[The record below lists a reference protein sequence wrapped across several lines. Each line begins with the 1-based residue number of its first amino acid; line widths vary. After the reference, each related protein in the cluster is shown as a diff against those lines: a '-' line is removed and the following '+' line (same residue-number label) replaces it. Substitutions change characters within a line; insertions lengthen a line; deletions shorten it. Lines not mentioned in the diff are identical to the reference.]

1 MISTLALI
9 LLAQAD
15 AGPVSPSGVEG
26 SLRSANSDSSR
37 KPSSLDSARDRLGQ
51 NGGSI
56 SVSANPQDGGTDHA
70 VDVVSGA
77 SVKGTIDAE
86 AAVDL
91 LAANVVSD
99 EPGSGT
105 PAELTAFELG
115 LRARLYATA
124 FSRHAH
130 VDFDYQGRQPIAGTS
145 QNSAIHLIYK
155 AEVSFDFLDKLLFL
169 GVGRF
174 LAPSAGL
181 LPVDG
186 LRAQLHLS
194 QFIFQVFGGRRAIT
208 STRTGNVDLTTFLPA
223 AGASVSFAM
232 PRVQAEL
239 AGTLSRD
246 QVPLGTT
253 TQSFDAFS
261 LSARAVGRPF
271 DWLVLGAELS
281 TAQRASYVLG
291 PTWNSVELTAR
302 TVDLFS
308 AVAFAEVRPLKTLR
322 VAYDFRFQQAGLY
335 REGIRLSP
343 DDPQVTA
350 DGFTPRF
357 IDNRLR
363 VKWRPMGL
371 GWLGPEVRF
380 RIRPDRQEWR
390 FGGFADLAPDWAH
403 GFCLRGNYTYE
414 KMVQTGAELAP
425 DRSYWSASV
434 GWRGLGL
441 DVAAGAS
448 DVQRSVLPLSSRT
461 YTPYDDG
468 PNKAVDL
475 SPFVLASQRIA
486 FVRAFYGTGIW
497 FAGLDFEQ
505 SLTDG
510 RERRFFLQLGARLEK
525 EW

>member
-1 MISTLALI
+1 MIATLAL
-9 LLAQAD
+9 LVLAQA
-15 AGPVSPSGVEG
+15 GLPSTPLGE
-26 SLRSANSDSSR
+26 
-37 KPSSLDSARDRLGQ
+37 DR
-51 NGGSI
+51 
-56 SVSANPQDGGTDHA
+56 A

-91 LAANVVSD
+91 LSANVVND
-99 EPGSGT
+99 EPGSGQ
-105 PAELTAFELG
+105 PPEMTAFELG
-115 LRARLYATA
+115 LRARVYATA

-130 VDFDYQGRQPIAGTS
+130 VDFDYQGRQPIAGTPGS
-145 QNSAIHLIYK
+145 TNSAIHLISK

-174 LAPSAGL
+174 LAPSAGM

-186 LRAQLHLS
+186 LRAQLHVRNLV
-194 QFIFQVFGGRRAIT
+194 FQIFGGRRAIT
-208 STRTGNVDLTTFLPA
+208 STRTGNVELATFLPA
-223 AGASVSFAM
+223 AGASVSLNL

-239 AGTLSRD
+239 AGTFSRD
-246 QVPLGTT
+246 QVPLGASE
-253 TQSFDAFS
+253 QSFDAFS
-261 LSARAVGRPF
+261 ASARAVGRPL
-271 DWLVLGAELS
+271 DSLILGAELS
-281 TAQRASYVLG
+281 AAQRASYVLG

-302 TVDLFS
+302 SVDLFA
-308 AVAFAEVRPLKTLR
+308 AVAFAELRPLKTLR
-322 VAYDFRFQQAGLY
+322 FAYDFRFQQAGLY
-335 REGIRLSP
+335 REGIRLDP

-363 VKWRPMGL
+363 IRWRPLGL
-371 GWLGPEVRF
+371 GWLGPEVRL

-390 FGGFADLAPDWAH
+390 LGGFVDLAPDWAR
-403 GFCLRGNYTYE
+403 GVCLRGNYTYE

-425 DRSYWSASV
+425 SDRSYWSASV
-434 GWRGLGL
+434 GWRWRGL

-468 PNKAVDL
+468 PNRSVDL

-486 FVRAFYGTGIW
+486 FVRAFYGTGLW

-505 SLTDG
+505 SLNDG
-510 RERRFFLQLGARLEK
+510 RERRFFVQLGARLEK